1 MFRLSKGSE
10 YAIRGMLYLAMQPA
24 GKICFIDEIAEVQ
37 EVPRAYLAKIFQT
50 LSKKGYLRSTRGP
63 GGGFELSRPSEEIS
77 MLEIIETM
85 EGEVKLNDCLIA
97 SGYCH
102 REQLCSIHDVWKEA
116 QAKFLDYLAS
126 RTFDILARDAIV
138 KKELNSSL
146 EKSDSDNT
154 VINQ

>member
-10 YAIRGMLYLAMQPA
+10 YAIRGMLYLAMQPP
-24 GKICFIDEIAEVQ
+24 GKICFIDEVAQVQ

-63 GGGFELSRPSEEIS
+63 GGGFELSKPSTEIN

-85 EGEVKLNDCLIA
+85 EGEVRLNDCLIA
-97 SGYCH
+97 SGHCQ
-102 REQLCSIHDVWKEA
+102 REQICSIHDVWKEA
-116 QAKFLDYLAS
+116 QTKFLDYLAS
-126 RTFDILARDAIV
+126 RTFDKLAFDAIA
-138 KKELNSSL
+138 KKELNSSPV
-146 EKSDSDNT
+146 ESDNT

>member
-10 YAIRGMLYLAMQPA
+10 YAIRGVLYLAMQQP

-50 LSKKGYLRSTRGP
+50 LSKKGYLKSTRGP
-63 GGGFELSRPSEEIS
+63 GGGFELSRPSSEIN

-85 EGEVKLNDCLIA
+85 EGEVKLNDCLIR

-102 REQLCSIHDVWKEA
+102 REQLCSLHDVWKEA
-116 QAKFLDYLAS
+116 QGKFLAYLS
-126 RTFDILARDAIV
+126 ESTFEKLALNSIA
-138 KKELNSSL
+138 KKKLNSSL
-146 EKSDSDNT
+146 AKSDNT

>member
-10 YAIRGMLYLAMQPA
+10 YAIRGMLYLAMQPP
-24 GKICFIDEIAEVQ
+24 GKICFIDEVAQVQ

-63 GGGFELSRPSEEIS
+63 GGGFELSKPSSEIN

-85 EGEVKLNDCLIA
+85 EGEVRLNDCLIA

-102 REQLCSIHDVWKEA
+102 REQICSIHDVWKEA
-116 QAKFLDYLAS
+116 QAKFLDYLSS
-126 RTFDILARDAIV
+126 RTFDKLAFDAIT
-138 KKELNSSL
+138 KKELNSL
-146 EKSDSDNT
+146 PVESDNT
-154 VINQ
+154 VIN